1 MKKYLVVTNIW
12 GKKEIT
18 MWFSRDVF
26 EEEKEYF
33 DTLDEAK
40 DFALLFKEYA
50 SVYPNPEKKT
60 WDNYFGK
67 ENKYYSVK
75 TKLAYNT
82 FKPGEMLWGYVICD
96 TEECK
101 VLEWGGLCMYHIHKK
116 MDQRQVKD
124 YLFRGEDEIPKDY
137 VWDDDE
143 YEGWLQYRWG
153 DGKNALDYV
162 EPEKPKKPEKVC
174 NISEGYTPEEFTEVL
189 NDMSKEYEEIE
200 NSFLKDED
208 KEKLKRLIDR
218 W

>member
-12 GKKEIT
+12 GKKEVT
-18 MWFSRDVF
+18 MWLSRDVF

-33 DTLDEAK
+33 DTLKEAE
-40 DFALLFKEYA
+40 DFAWLFKEYA
-50 SVYPNPEKKT
+50 SVFPNPEKKI
-60 WDNYFGK
+60 WNCFEK
-67 ENKYYSVK
+67 SNKYYSTK

-82 FKPGEMLWGYVICD
+82 FKPGERLWGYVICD
-96 TEECK
+96 AEECK
-101 VLEWGGLCMYHIHKK
+101 VLEWGGLCMYNISKK
-116 MDQRQVKD
+116 MDQREVKD

-137 VWDDDE
+137 VWDTGE

-162 EPEKPKKPEKVC
+162 EPEKPKKVK
-174 NISEGYTPEEFTEVL
+174 EEIEEDDFIDEFDDIYID
-189 NDMSKEYEEIE
+189 NDDIE
-200 NSFLKDED
+200 NSFLKEED